1 MPIHIYHPNR
11 NNSGFACSFS
21 QSNKDGTIFATLI
34 KQAGW
39 DGEKQVGSFKDSR
52 NDPTKNVNIK
62 LGEVEVA
69 AILDCIERNR
79 PFSTVHDSDKSIKT
93 IKFEPWMNKP
103 AAPTDKPSQRGF
115 SFSVTSADKQ
125 DSTTK
130 NSLYIGLTFAEG
142 RLIRE
147 FLVFALQSQFTR
159 SANANIVSD
168 SI

>member
-11 NNSGFACSFS
+11 NNTGFACAFS
-21 QSNKDGTIFATLI
+21 QSDKDGTIFASIL
-34 KQAGW
+34 KQSGW
-39 DGEKQVGSFKDSR
+39 DAEKSTGSFKDSK

-62 LGEVEVA
+62 LGQVEVA

-79 PFSTVHDSDKSIKT
+79 PFSTVHDTDKSLKT
-93 IKFEPWMNKP
+93 IKFEPWMNK
-103 AAPTDKPSQRGF
+103 AANPTDKPTQRGY

-130 NSLYIGLTFAEG
+130 NSLYIGITFPEG

-147 FLVFALQSQFTR
+147 FLVFALQSQFSR
-159 SANANIVSD
+159 VEAASGGI
-168 SI
+168 